1 MTTSPDQ
8 SRKGLRSVPRNV
20 WALGLTSLFTDVSS
34 EMVLNLVP
42 LFLFNVLGVKTN
54 LIGLIEGI
62 AETTASVLKIFSG
75 YISDRIGKRKWLTAS
90 GYGLSAISK
99 PMLYFASSWAGVLGV
114 RFADRTGK
122 GIRTAPRDALIAD
135 SVKEE
140 QRGLSFGLH
149 RAADTGGA
157 MLGLVIAAFVI
168 WGAQAGLHTL
178 TRDTFQKVVLFS
190 VIPGVLGVLSVVIGA
205 QEVGKKP
212 GLAKLPSLSLRGFDN
227 RFRAFLFILILFTL
241 GNSSDAFLIL
251 RAQERGLS
259 VLQVMGML
267 ITFNLI
273 YALLSTPAGALSDR
287 VGRSK
292 LIIGGWFAYS
302 LVYLGFAMAGAGWQ
316 VWVFYALY
324 GIYYGLVEGT
334 ARAFVA
340 DLVYPEQRGTAY
352 GVYNAAVGLTAFP
365 ASLVAGILWQGIGR
379 WAGFGPSAPFFFGAG
394 MALTAV
400 FLLGI
405 WFPNLK
411 KPK

>member
-1 MTTSPDQ
+1 MTTLPDQ
-8 SRKGLRSVPRNV
+8 RKKGLRVIPRNV
-20 WALGLTSLFTDVSS
+20 WALGLTSFFTDISS

-42 LFLFNVLGVKTN
+42 LFLFNVLGVKTS

-62 AETTASVLKIFSG
+62 AETTASLLKIFSG
-75 YISDRIGKRKWLTAS
+75 YISDRIGQRKWLTAS
-90 GYGLSAISK
+90 GYGLSTISK
-99 PMLYFASSWAGVLGV
+99 PLLYFATSWAGVLGV

-135 SVKEE
+135 SVKEN

-157 MLGLVIAAFVI
+157 MLGLIIAALVI

-178 TRDTFQKVVLFS
+178 TRDTFQKVVLLS
-190 VIPGVLGVLSVVIGA
+190 IIPGVLGVLSVVFGA
-205 QEVGKKP
+205 QEVGRKP
-212 GLAKLPSLSLRGFDN
+212 GLVKLPSLSLQGFDT
-227 RFRAFLFILILFTL
+227 RFRAFLFILVLFTL

-273 YALLSTPAGALSDR
+273 YALISTPAGALSDR
-287 VGRSK
+287 VGRRR
-292 LIIGGWFAYS
+292 LIIGGWFVYS
-302 LVYLGFAMAGAGWQ
+302 LVYLGFAGASAGWQ
-316 VWVFYALY
+316 VWGFYALY

-334 ARAFVA
+334 AKAFVA
-340 DLVYPEQRGTAY
+340 DLVLPEQRGTAY
-352 GVYNAAVGLTAFP
+352 GLYNAAVGLTAFP
-365 ASLVAGILWQGIGR
+365 ASLIAGVLWQGVGR
-379 WAGFGPSAPFFFGAG
+379 WSGFGPSAPFFFGAG
-394 MALTAV
+394 IALMAVL
-400 FLLGI
+400 LLGI
-405 WFPNLK
+405 WLPGLK